1 MAQIS
6 FDRCMQ
12 LIDACKKEEILKPDP
27 HHTDCVL
34 EYDAKKGKWTVRPLL
49 DVILEVMS
57 EREKRNELIEKLQEK
72 TGKKF
77 RFTL

>member
-27 HHTDCVL
+27 HLTAFGL
-34 EYDAKKGKWTVRPLL
+34 EYEAKKVNWAVRRIL
-49 DVILEVMS
+49 DFILEVMS
-57 EREKRNELIEKLQEK
+57 
-72 TGKKF
+72 
-77 RFTL
+77 